1 MAFPSV
7 TICNYNSIRQSF
19 VAELN
24 RTTNGSFS
32 YDLLKYLA
40 LSYLEVQL
48 VVTASDEF
56 PLQKG
61 EELLQN
67 FTQIVPNFTINGF
80 FSNAGPLCEETLLLC
95 SFGGREFNCCKY
107 AQPILTDMGLCYRLE
122 LAKADEIFL
131 QSQIHA
137 GVANG
142 LQIIADCH
150 KEDQVEMESSSSN
163 SDSEEE
169 TVDSFLRLLDQL
181 ISGIKSK
188 SDITGLFAQVFDVG
202 FRYYVHSDSEL
213 PALSSE
219 GITVSPGTRVYSAV
233 SPNRVRSLN

>member
-1 MAFPSV
+1 MAFPSI

-48 VVTASDEF
+48 VVTASEEF

-80 FSNAGPLCEETLLLC
+80 FSNAGPLCEDTLLLC

-107 AQPILTDMGLCYRLE
+107 AQPILTDMGLCFRLE

-131 QSQIHA
+131 QSQIHS

-150 KEDQVEMESSSSN
+150 KEDEVEMQSN
-163 SDSEEE
+163 SDSDEE

-233 SPNRVRSLN
+233 SPNREVKRLI